1 MRRRQAW
8 AEGLRTRWLELV
20 LLSGFLGLVVWFG
33 LAALPISRSLIAT
46 PSPTPTAT
54 HEPTATGT
62 ATALPAKTIVPI
74 LTSTVIPVGRV
85 ENFDGQ
91 LAFQHLQAQMAF
103 GPKPVGSEAGRK
115 TGDYIIAQLMEQGW
129 RVEEQEFVHRGVPGR
144 NIIGRAGQGPVALIG
159 AHYDTRRLADKDP
172 NPALQTKPVPGANDG
187 ASGVAVLL
195 ELARVLNKER
205 LANEVWLTFFD
216 AEDNGQLDGWEFS
229 VGAQDLASRLTA
241 KPEMVII
248 VDMIG
253 DRDQQIY
260 KEQNSTPEL
269 VEKIWDI
276 AARLGYEQSFIPTVK
291 WPITDDHLPFLQ
303 RGIPAADL
311 IDFDYP
317 YWHTTQDTMD
327 KVAPESLERV
337 GRVLQTLL
345 EGE

>member
-1 MRRRQAW
+1 
-8 AEGLRTRWLELV
+8 
-20 LLSGFLGLVVWFG
+20 
-33 LAALPISRSLIAT
+33 
-46 PSPTPTAT
+46 
-54 HEPTATGT
+54 
-62 ATALPAKTIVPI
+62 
-74 LTSTVIPVGRV
+74 
-85 ENFDGQ
+85 
-91 LAFQHLQAQMAF
+91 MAF

-115 TGDYIIAQLMEQGW
+115 TGDYIIAQLKEHGW
-129 RVEEQEFVHRGVPGR
+129 QVEEQEFLHLGVPGR

-172 NPALQTKPVPGANDG
+172 DPALQAQPVPGANDG

-195 ELARVLNKER
+195 ELARVLDKER
-205 LANEVWLTFFD
+205 LTNEVWLTLFD
-216 AEDNGQLDGWEFS
+216 AEDNGGLDGWKFS
-229 VGAQDLASRLTA
+229 VGAEDLASRLTV

-248 VDMIG
+248 ADMIG

-291 WPITDDHLPFLQ
+291 WPITDDHMPFLQ

-317 YWHTTQDTMD
+317 YWHTTQDTTD